1 MKKLKYQILNY
12 CLFICLCTNAQSIDS
27 KMSLNEGNKTYKN
40 GNYDTSVYN
49 YQSSFLADTSNI
61 SAIYNN
67 GNAAYMKGDFEEA
80 RSNFKKYI
88 NSSTNN
94 IEKANAHFNIGNSL
108 LTEYQQEVKSQ
119 KKQPNNELLQNAVE
133 EYKSS
138 IRLNNNDDDAR
149 YNLSYAMRLIQQNK
163 DQQNKDQNDKDQ
175 DNKDQ
180 SEKDQNKKDQNEKD
194 QDNKD
199 QKNKDQQNKDQQNK
213 DQQKKDRQNE
223 DNKQKIEDKQT
234 KQQAMK
240 NLDAVNSD
248 EEKILLKVN
257 RKKGDQKKKSKTKD
271 W

>member
-27 KMSLNEGNKTYKN
+27 KMSLSEGNKTYKN

-180 SEKDQNKKDQNEKD
+180 SEKDQNDKDQNEKD

-199 QKNKDQQNKDQQNK
+199 QKNKDQQNK